1 MIRASAS
8 RPRLLGASLTISRLL
23 AAEDREGRAAAR
35 NIDDR
40 EAPSSATPSA
50 ILPDGIPGSKVP
62 DASLHSSHWVHVCAG
77 SIDQIMGNGWLC
89 NWVMDWIGLLC
100 NWIMGGCAVGLD

>member
-8 RPRLLGASLTISRLL
+8 RPQLLGASLTISRLL

-35 NIDDR
+35 NINDR
-40 EAPSSATPSA
+40 EAPLSATPSA

-77 SIDQIMGNGWLC
+77 SIDQI
-89 NWVMDWIGLLC
+89 
-100 NWIMGGCAVGLD
+100 